1 MSDRFKPASL
11 LLALGILI
19 TIGVF
24 LMSQCSALWQLY
36 LAFGVIFSIG
46 MGATYITII
55 STIAKWFVGN
65 MCAPTG
71 ILSAGVGAGIV
82 IMPPFASML
91 ITNFG

>member
-71 ILSAGVGAGIV
+71 ILSAGVGAG
-82 IMPPFASML
+82 S
-91 ITNFG
+91 